1 MSVVMNEGREFNL
14 LIAGVGGQGTITASH
29 VIGKAVLSS
38 GLNFIIGEIFGMS
51 MRGGPVLSHLRM
63 GNVDFSPITPKGKGD
78 VLLGFEPME
87 SLRAATKYLRPGGI
101 VIANTKRHCPIDIS
115 LGNYIYPPIDILLK
129 DLEKIGKLI
138 SFDATSIAKEAGNV
152 VATNMVMVGALVGT
166 DLLPIPLPKVIKAI
180 EETVTPRGVEVS
192 LKAFNMGLEI
202 YKKLSKEK
210 HMENNL

>member
-1 MSVVMNEGREFNL
+1 MSVRKNEEKEFNL

-29 VIGKAVLSS
+29 VLGKALLSS

-63 GNVDFSPITPKGKGD
+63 GGAHLSPITPKGRGD

-87 SLRAATKYLRPGGI
+87 SLRAAKKYLRRGGI
-101 VIANTKRHCPIDIS
+101 IIVNMKRHYPIDIS
-115 LGNYIYPPIDILLK
+115 LGNYCYPPIDDVLK
-129 DLEKIGKLI
+129 DLKKIGKVI
-138 SFDATSIAKEAGNV
+138 SFDATTIAKEAGNV

-166 DLLPIPLPKVIKAI
+166 DLLPIPLPIVIKAI
-180 EETVTPRGVEVS
+180 ETAVTPRGVEVS
-192 LKAFNMGLEI
+192 LKAFNMGLET

-210 HMENNL
+210 Q